1 MYTTFLKIVENKQ
14 LYLNIKD
21 FEKFGIDWFNNVFS
35 FYVEKFQNYVVCL
48 YKLVFETLLLGRNI
62 YSLSC

>member
-21 FEKFGIDWFNNVFS
+21 FEKFGIDWFY
-35 FYVEKFQNYVVCL
+35 YVIFLSIYFQKVEECQNYVMCL
-48 YKLVFETLLLGRNI
+48 Y
-62 YSLSC
+62 